1 MKLFKKKKNRLPA
14 EAMAESSLLQF
25 AALDEENIAPEDAD
39 TPDENS
45 SSQNANPQTEDNCSP
60 KTDTQ
65 VEGIASPDA
74 EAPESPS
81 SSLNTD
87 GSGVTSASQADR
99 SGASSALEADLSDA
113 ASTLE
118 IDETEEDADSRSV
131 KSARSLWPLLFFP
144 AALLYHELLLHIFDG
159 SVPFTGLPFL
169 YILLFSAGTGL
180 LVSAILDLLP
190 PAPARILSYFLTW
203 FWTVFTCVEHCC
215 KGYFKTYWGLGFIT
229 QMTGNVMGNF
239 SSLILEIVKTQIPF
253 ILLSLVPPILL
264 YIFRR
269 KVMPGRKMGHKI
281 RLLALAG
288 FLVLQ
293 IAGSVLCRIGSYS
306 ADYTYHYATDRAV
319 PLFGL
324 SATTRLE
331 LQYSLLGLPEAPEID
346 LSSLDAAAGAA
357 GSSAEGTGENGDASG
372 SSTDTADTSAAGD
385 DQQETKVLGYHEMDL
400 DFSATSSLAD
410 QKTMEKMNQYFSSI
424 TPSQENE
431 YTGMF
436 AGKNLI
442 QITAEAFCPYVISEE
457 LTPTLYK
464 LTHEG
469 FVFSNYYQPGW
480 GQSTTGGEFAAM
492 TGIIPTWINNNLSFY
507 VSSNDYMPFALGNQF
522 RVLGYTTLAYHDN
535 SYTYYNRNLT
545 HPNLG
550 YDFYGL
556 GNGLDLTVNGKDWPY
571 SDLEMMELTVSDYID
586 DYVKNKT
593 PFHTYYMTVS
603 GHANWSWGSDAMA
616 AKNREVAEAAY
627 PDASQPVQGYIAA
640 NLELEYALEY
650 LMQQL
655 EDAGIADDT
664 VICLTADHYPYALV
678 TDEADYYQELS
689 GTQDSELDISR
700 YRNTLILW
708 CGSMEEP
715 ITVDTPCSSI
725 DINPTLSN
733 LFGLEFDSR
742 LMSGHDIFAQNYD
755 PSLPS
760 SCMPL
765 VILPTTRGFSWI
777 TAAGTY
783 DSKTGTFTAN
793 DGITVSDDYVETVN
807 ALIDA
812 KEQYARLMI
821 QYDYAGTVLH
831 KQKATRD
838 ITADSASSGK
848 SKATGT
854 AAGNSG
860 TSTSTTDNTPAA
872 GTETGTGTDAT
883 AVNGAG
889 TGTGT
894 GTDTTTTNSA
904 AGTVSGGETAGTST
918 SAADT
923 TTTMPVQTP
932 DVNTAPDASGAIPA
946 TTTTTPDASATA
958 PAATA
963 TTPDTSAAAPA
974 AAVPAQPADPAA
986 AVTAQVQAD
995 PSVVQ

>member
-1 MKLFKKKKNRLPA
+1 MKLFKKKKDRLPA

-25 AALDEENIAPEDAD
+25 AALDEENIAPE
-39 TPDENS
+39 
-45 SSQNANPQTEDNCSP
+45 
-60 KTDTQ
+60 
-65 VEGIASPDA
+65 
-74 EAPESPS
+74 SPS

-87 GSGVTSASQADR
+87 GSGATSASQADR
-99 SGASSALEADLSDA
+99 SGATSALEADGSDA

-118 IDETEEDADSRSV
+118 INETEEDTDSRSA

-159 SVPFTGLPFL
+159 SVPFAGLPFL

-253 ILLSLVPPILL
+253 ILLSLVPPMLL

-424 TPSQENE
+424 TPSRENE

-469 FVFSNYYQPGW
+469 FVFNNYYQPGW

-522 RVLGYTTLAYHDN
+522 RALGYTTLAYHDN

-593 PFHTYYMTVS
+593 PFHTYYMTPNRYRVIS
-603 GHANWSWGSDAMA
+603 PPIWSWNM
-616 AKNREVAEAAY
+616 
-627 PDASQPVQGYIAA
+627 PW
-640 NLELEYALEY
+640 
-650 LMQQL
+650 
-655 EDAGIADDT
+655 
-664 VICLTADHYPYALV
+664 
-678 TDEADYYQELS
+678 
-689 GTQDSELDISR
+689 
-700 YRNTLILW
+700 NT
-708 CGSMEEP
+708 
-715 ITVDTPCSSI
+715 
-725 DINPTLSN
+725 
-733 LFGLEFDSR
+733 
-742 LMSGHDIFAQNYD
+742 
-755 PSLPS
+755 
-760 SCMPL
+760 
-765 VILPTTRGFSWI
+765 
-777 TAAGTY
+777 
-783 DSKTGTFTAN
+783 
-793 DGITVSDDYVETVN
+793 
-807 ALIDA
+807 
-812 KEQYARLMI
+812 
-821 QYDYAGTVLH
+821 
-831 KQKATRD
+831 
-838 ITADSASSGK
+838 
-848 SKATGT
+848 
-854 AAGNSG
+854 
-860 TSTSTTDNTPAA
+860 
-872 GTETGTGTDAT
+872 
-883 AVNGAG
+883 
-889 TGTGT
+889 
-894 GTDTTTTNSA
+894 
-904 AGTVSGGETAGTST
+904 
-918 SAADT
+918 
-923 TTTMPVQTP
+923 
-932 DVNTAPDASGAIPA
+932 
-946 TTTTTPDASATA
+946 
-958 PAATA
+958 
-963 TTPDTSAAAPA
+963 
-974 AAVPAQPADPAA
+974 
-986 AVTAQVQAD
+986 
-995 PSVVQ
+995 

>member
-1 MKLFKKKKNRLPA
+1 MKLFKKKKDRLPA

-25 AALDEENIAPEDAD
+25 AALDEENIAPE
-39 TPDENS
+39 
-45 SSQNANPQTEDNCSP
+45 
-60 KTDTQ
+60 
-65 VEGIASPDA
+65 
-74 EAPESPS
+74 SPS

-87 GSGVTSASQADR
+87 GSGATSASQADR
-99 SGASSALEADLSDA
+99 SGATSALEADGSDA

-118 IDETEEDADSRSV
+118 INETEEDTDSRSA

-159 SVPFTGLPFL
+159 SVPFAGLPFL

-253 ILLSLVPPILL
+253 ILLSLVPPMLL

-424 TPSQENE
+424 TPSRENE

-469 FVFSNYYQPGW
+469 FVFNNYYQPGW

-522 RVLGYTTLAYHDN
+522 RALGYTTLAYHDN

-854 AAGNSG
+854 AAGNAG
-860 TSTSTTDNTPAA
+860 TSVSATGNTPAA
-872 GTETGTGTDAT
+872 GAETGTGTNAT

-904 AGTVSGGETAGTST
+904 AGTVSGGETAGTGT

-932 DVNTAPDASGAIPA
+932 DVTTAPDASGAIPA

-958 PAATA
+958 PAAATT

-986 AVTAQVQAD
+986 AVTTQVPAD